1 MLAHMNDELNRL
13 IQQHRGGPCRL
24 ALDTPVGELTAQ
36 LEMIDQLACTF
47 SLLRLQAD
55 KLAAATID
63 ELAVVAAGLSSQLSY
78 LLESISPVEIDRD
91 MCVVQM
97 RSNPPEQG
105 DQGTFYYELVVRLG
119 AIDLCRYQKSPSNV
133 RQTVP
138 ATVTREVLGRL
149 AEDFVAAVAK

>member
-1 MLAHMNDELNRL
+1 M
-13 IQQHRGGPCRL
+13 
-24 ALDTPVGELTAQ
+24 
-36 LEMIDQLACTF
+36 
-47 SLLRLQAD
+47 
-55 KLAAATID
+55 
-63 ELAVVAAGLSSQLSY
+63 VAAGLSSQLSY